1 MTSGRRH
8 RVKVRIRW
16 IGEYPAFSVEIAK
29 IAAVPAVDRI
39 TYLGHATL
47 LIELGSAR
55 LLTDPILR
63 SGFAHVR
70 RQAPAIDVAALGRPD
85 AVLVSHLHHDHLDLP
100 SLRRLGRVAPLVVPR
115 GAGAFLRSHGFAHI
129 TELAPGDEA
138 RAGAAL
144 ITATRADHD
153 NHRFGTRLRAEPLGF
168 VVAGS
173 GRRVYFAG
181 DTDLFGGM
189 AELADP
195 PLDVALLPVWGW
207 GPSLGPGHLDP
218 AEAARAVALLRPRV
232 AIPIHWGTFY
242 PTGLRRLRPEPLWR
256 PPRDFLRLA
265 AHEAP
270 GVDVQV
276 IEPGG
281 RLEL

>member
-1 MTSGRRH
+1 MISSPTSRSMCPLAGRSSSGSVFDVAAPIQTRDGRMAACHPPAAASRGCLVSGGNGRGTASTRSDLLLLRSVTRGSPGRDVGAMTSGRRH
-8 RVKVRIRW
+8 RVKARIRW

-100 SLRRLGRVAPLVVPR
+100 SLKRLGRVAPLVVPR

-153 NHRFGTRLRAEPLGF
+153 DHRFGTRLRAEPLGF

-195 PLDVALLPVWGW
+195 PLD
-207 GPSLGPGHLDP
+207 
-218 AEAARAVALLRPRV
+218 
-232 AIPIHWGTFY
+232 
-242 PTGLRRLRPEPLWR
+242 
-256 PPRDFLRLA
+256 
-265 AHEAP
+265 
-270 GVDVQV
+270 
-276 IEPGG
+276 
-281 RLEL
+281 